1 MSLFTLTESAKEQM
15 QKLCKENEVQAVRL
29 NVKGGG
35 CAGFQYKWGFA
46 NDISTDDEVVDLE
59 NNTKFVVDKM
69 SVMFVAGTTI
79 DYVKEVWGS
88 SFQIKNP
95 NATSSCGCGE
105 SFAV

>member
-46 NDISTDDEVVDLE
+46 NDISIDDEVVDLE
-59 NNTKFVVDKM
+59 NNECHVCSRHNYRLCKGGLGIKFSNQK
-69 SVMFVAGTTI
+69 SKCNFVMWLRRIFCSI
-79 DYVKEVWGS
+79 NYD
-88 SFQIKNP
+88 
-95 NATSSCGCGE
+95 
-105 SFAV
+105 

>member
-1 MSLFTLTESAKEQM
+1 M
-15 QKLCKENEVQAVRL
+15 RL

-46 NDISTDDEVVDLE
+46 NDISADDEVVDLE